1 MSYAVSIVLFTWWC
15 HCFTVVQLSKSDQLL
30 HFRRSL
36 VAVLQERFQYSH
48 VFTIWIRKWLV
59 STNSLLSRSQRCS
72 WNYSNRGQLLN
83 FCLMTKTSKHYKVY
97 MSFKVKF
104 EGFSLWQ
111 TFSLK
116 LYIYWCWS
124 ERSWPKQLHSSHLIS
139 RQNCHQ
145 TDLPARSWLLP
156 SCLQVWF
163 SNRRAKWRKQEKVPP
178 VGSPTAASPA
188 QTVPTTFINS
198 ATGYPTTVISPPPN
212 HPTPVHDESIPSHQY
227 PQVHDVSLWLFWCN
241 TDWLKYKIAQ
251 RNVIMQI
258 AFKGSVHLLFLSEM
272 YVFTF
277 LESNFHWLV

>member
-1 MSYAVSIVLFTWWC
+1 
-15 HCFTVVQLSKSDQLL
+15 
-30 HFRRSL
+30 
-36 VAVLQERFQYSH
+36 
-48 VFTIWIRKWLV
+48 
-59 STNSLLSRSQRCS
+59 
-72 WNYSNRGQLLN
+72 
-83 FCLMTKTSKHYKVY
+83 MTKTSKHYKVY

-272 YVFTF
+272 YVFTY